1 MIRPLLALSAAV
13 AALTTA
19 PAALADEPRA
29 ALEYFKR
36 PGSPAPFS
44 AAVRVGDV
52 LYLSGQIGAS
62 REDGTVP
69 PDIESQTRLVM
80 ANMQDALTL
89 AGASLDDVFKCTV
102 MLADM
107 SQWARFNAVYV
118 KYFKPDRLPARSA
131 FGASGLALGAGVEL
145 ECMAYMPGKR
155 P

>member
-1 MIRPLLALSAAV
+1 MIRHFTILCAATAVLAI
-13 AALTTA
+13 A
-19 PAALADEPRA
+19 PAASAQSPRPD
-29 ALEYFKR
+29 LEYFKR

-62 REDGTVP
+62 PEDGSVP

-80 ANMQDALTL
+80 ANMQQSLKL
-89 AGASLDDVFKCTV
+89 AGAGLDDVFKCTV

-118 KYFKPDRLPARSA
+118 TYFKPDRLPARSA
-131 FGASGLALGAGVEL
+131 FGASGLAFDAGVEL
-145 ECMAYMPGKR
+145 ECMAYMPKDK

>member
-1 MIRPLLALSAAV
+1 MIRFLLTLMATAV
-13 AALTTA
+13 VVTTA
-19 PAALADEPRA
+19 SSARADDQRA
-29 ALEYFKR
+29 DIEYFRR

-62 REDGTVP
+62 PEDGKVP
-69 PDIESQTRLVM
+69 PDIEGQTHLVM
-80 ANMQDALTL
+80 ANVQNALKL

-118 KYFKPDRLPARSA
+118 TYFKPDRLPARSA
-131 FGASGLALGAGVEL
+131 FGASGLALNAGVEL
-145 ECMAYMPGKR
+145 ECLAHMPEKR

>member
-1 MIRPLLALSAAV
+1 MIRHFAILCAATAV
-13 AALTTA
+13 LGTA
-19 PAALADEPRA
+19 PAALAQSTRPD
-29 ALEYFKR
+29 LEYIKR

-62 REDGTVP
+62 PEDGSVP

-80 ANMQDALTL
+80 ANMQQSLKL
-89 AGASLDDVFKCTV
+89 AGAGLDDVFKCTV

-118 KYFKPDRLPARSA
+118 TYFKPERLPARSA
-131 FGASGLALGAGVEL
+131 FGASGLAFGAGVEL
-145 ECMAYMPGKR
+145 ECMAYMPKDK

>member
-1 MIRPLLALSAAV
+1 MIRSLLALAAATAAV
-13 AALTTA
+13 ATA
-19 PAALADEPRA
+19 SPALADDRRA
-29 ALEYFKR
+29 DIEYFR
-36 PGSPAPFS
+36 RAGSPAPFS

-62 REDGTVP
+62 PEDGKVP

-80 ANMQDALTL
+80 TNMQNALRL

-118 KYFKPDRLPARSA
+118 TYFKPDRLPARSA

-145 ECMAYMPGKR
+145 ECMAHMPEKR